1 MNRQQAWDLL
11 TEYTASPSLIKHAL
25 AVEAAMRAYARRF
38 GEDEER
44 WGVVGLIHDF
54 DYERYPTMDGA
65 TPQEEWHTYAGA
77 RILRQRGWPE
87 EVIKDVLAHA
97 DYVGQPRDTQ
107 LRKSLFAVD
116 ELTGLVMAVAL
127 VRPSKNIAEVQVS
140 SVRKKWKDR
149 AFAAGVKREDVEQG
163 AAELG
168 VELWEHVSV
177 VLGALQ
183 GIAAELELDGRLAN

>member
-1 MNRQQAWDLL
+1 
-11 TEYTASPSLIKHAL
+11 
-25 AVEAAMRAYARRF
+25 
-38 GEDEER
+38 
-44 WGVVGLIHDF
+44 
-54 DYERYPTMDGA
+54 
-65 TPQEEWHTYAGA
+65 
-77 RILRQRGWPE
+77 
-87 EVIKDVLAHA
+87 
-97 DYVGQPRDTQ
+97 
-107 LRKSLFAVD
+107 
-116 ELTGLVMAVAL
+116 